1 MDLYIIG
8 VKEIFFVDAI
18 FIFYYYFTVAMKE
31 KMTIDEM
38 TVGQSEIAMAMIGQR
53 EGIGTRAILS
63 EGQTMTEI
71 VGVGRP

>member
-18 FIFYYYFTVAMKE
+18 FIFFYFTVAMKE